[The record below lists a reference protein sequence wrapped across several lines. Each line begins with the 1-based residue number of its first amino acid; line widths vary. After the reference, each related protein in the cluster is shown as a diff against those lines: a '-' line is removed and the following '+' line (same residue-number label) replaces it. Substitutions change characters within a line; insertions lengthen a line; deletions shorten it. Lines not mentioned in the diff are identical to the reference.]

1 MKKISLTLAMLVAG
15 LAVGAAS
22 DAADKAGRGRI
33 GLGLNLG
40 RADLRYDLDTMSAV
54 DGFLDLSLGS
64 GGAGFDETDFG
75 IGGYYLR
82 RMTKAD
88 PVGAHL
94 LGGFRFG
101 SRDEGGA
108 TFSDFTLFGGIG
120 AEYFFPGTKQFSVEA
135 NVGLGIHF
143 VNTKVKGLSAT
154 GTQLS
159 IDDLTRGG
167 IMLRYYFQ

>member
-1 MKKISLTLAMLVAG
+1 MKKISLMLAMLMAV
-15 LAVGAAS
+15 LAAGAAS
-22 DAADKAGRGRI
+22 AAAKGGSGRI

-40 RADLRYDLDTMSAV
+40 RADLRYDLDTMSAI

-64 GGAGFDETDFG
+64 GGVGFDDTDFG

-94 LGGFRFG
+94 LAGFRFG
-101 SRDEGGA
+101 SLDRGGA
-108 TFSDFTLFGGIG
+108 TLSDFTLFGGIG
-120 AEYFFPGTKQFSVEA
+120 AEYFFPGTKQISLEA
-135 NVGLGIHF
+135 SVGLGIHF
-143 VNTKVKGLSAT
+143 LNSKVGGLSTT